1 MSLNT
6 ENTDARS
13 IRRRLQV
20 SAILSLALLGLVG
33 AARAQE
39 PGMHDKIYVV
49 SHVDVLPT
57 EAAAGTKLLKQ
68 YAEESRKDKG
78 AVRVEFYIQVSRIN
92 HFSVV
97 EVWENRQALDAHEAA
112 PHTKKFREQIDPML
126 GSPYDER
133 LHTMGD

>member
-20 SAILSLALLGLVG
+20 SAILSLALLSLVG